1 MAPRKR
7 ATSSK
12 SGKAPAEP
20 AEKEASSPPQT
31 NGHSSPE
38 AAPPAKRSKR
48 TEQESEAPTA
58 NGKTKGSK
66 KTTSKTP
73 ETIPEDS
80 ELNTGK
86 TYFLKL
92 RFLIVKYMY
101 LRH

>member
-7 ATSSK
+7 AASSK
-12 SGKAPAEP
+12 TGKAPAEP

-66 KTTSKTP
+66 KTASKTP
-73 ETIPEDS
+73 ETIPEDG

-86 TYFLKL
+86 IKIALL
-92 RFLIVKYMY
+92 RFLTV
-101 LRH
+101 L

>member
-7 ATSSK
+7 AASSK
-12 SGKAPAEP
+12 TGKAPAEP
-20 AEKEASSPPQT
+20 AEKEASSPPQI
-31 NGHSSPE
+31 NGHGSPE

-66 KTTSKTP
+66 KTASKTP
-73 ETIPEDS
+73 ETIPEDG

-86 TYFLKL
+86 IKITFLDL
-92 RFLIVKYMY
+92 TILGQ
-101 LRH
+101 

>member
-7 ATSSK
+7 AASSK
-12 SGKAPAEP
+12 TGKAPAELE
-20 AEKEASSPPQT
+20 EKETSSPSKI

-38 AAPPAKRSKR
+38 VAPPAKRSKR

-66 KTTSKTP
+66 KIASKTP
-73 ETIPEDS
+73 TIPEDG

-86 TYFLKL
+86 TDFIRTIILHL
-92 RFLIVKYMY
+92 SLWPI
-101 LRH
+101 